1 MRAFSVPSSER
12 PVGITA
18 VAKVRRM
25 SSSLA
30 TIRRAP
36 EVGRLVVSFDQ
47 NVTAVA
53 LGSPDATPLR
63 KLPGPTPAR
72 VLRMRFAQA
81 GGTAAKAAPAA
92 VAPISSRRVE
102 GRMGIAQTSLALSVL
117 FTVTRS
123 PVLPRALIAS
133 R

>member
-1 MRAFSVPSSER
+1 MRAFRVPSMER

-18 VAKVRRM
+18 VATVWRM

-30 TIRRAP
+30 TTSRAP

-72 VLRMRFAQA
+72 QLSRRFAHA
-81 GGTAAKAAPAA
+81 GGTAAQAAPAA
-92 VAPISSRRVE
+92 AAPISSRRAV
-102 GRMGIAQTSLALSVL
+102 ALM
-117 FTVTRS
+117 
-123 PVLPRALIAS
+123 
-133 R
+133 

>member
-1 MRAFSVPSSER
+1 MRAFRVPSIER
-12 PVGITA
+12 PVGTTV
-18 VAKVRRM
+18 VATVWRM
-25 SSSLA
+25 SSSRA

-36 EVGRLVVSFDQ
+36 ELGRDVVSFDQ

-53 LGSPDATPLR
+53 LGSPEATPSR

-92 VAPISSRRVE
+92 AAPISSRRV
-102 GRMGIAQTSLALSVL
+102 GRRLVL
-117 FTVTRS
+117 R
-123 PVLPRALIAS
+123 
-133 R
+133 